1 MKTKMLDS
9 ESGKIFCEPIIRSL
23 AAYYFYLALGFC
35 SLLLFMFLLIILQ
48 DSKNFISWYNT
59 PKYYDPEHP
68 IRYLVSVF
76 PDMVITIALFFILT
90 FSIGYT
96 TTCFFSKNSSCINW
110 KKLTAS
116 GYSHGLLFA
125 ISVILF
131 LAFLPIGGVVISI
144 ELILYALLASL
155 SPLLLLYLNRSIGK
169 KAYGS
174 HCVNRFVLCS
184 VFTLVAMISVIYF
197 YFLIIPTSLMLI
209 TSFGFKSITI
219 ILIHSL
225 LFLPFT
231 VYLTSRFVTAVTYR
245 LSSSGI
251 DINKRNI
258 TIIFLLI
265 CATCYL
271 VFNPLGPLKNTPFL
285 GAFAIV
291 LIPLA
296 IHHLSKRSNNPRIQ
310 KIFCLY

>member
-1 MKTKMLDS
+1 MLDS
-9 ESGKIFCEPIIRSL
+9 ESEKIFREPIIRSL

-35 SLLLFMFLLIILQ
+35 SLLLFMFLLII
-48 DSKNFISWYNT
+48 FISWYIT

-96 TTCFFSKNSSCINW
+96 TTCFLSKNSSCINW

-131 LAFLPIGGVVISI
+131 VAFVAFLPIGGVVISI

-174 HCVNRFVLCS
+174 HCVNRFVLYS

-209 TSFGFKSITI
+209 TSFGIESTTI
-219 ILIHSL
+219 ILIHGL

-231 VYLTSRFVTAVTYR
+231 VYLTSRLITAVTYR

-258 TIIFLLI
+258 AIIFLLI
-265 CATCYL
+265 CAACYL

-285 GAFAIV
+285 GAVSIV